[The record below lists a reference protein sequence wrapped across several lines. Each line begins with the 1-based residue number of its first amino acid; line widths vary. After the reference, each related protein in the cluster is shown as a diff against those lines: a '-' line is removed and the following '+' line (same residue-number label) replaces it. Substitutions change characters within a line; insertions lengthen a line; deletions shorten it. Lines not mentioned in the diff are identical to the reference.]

1 MESAK
6 SVRYISDY
14 KLEILFSDGLSAVV
28 DLEGELYGPLFGRLK
43 NPDLFRRAIANPD
56 THTVEWPNGTDFA
69 PEYLYEL
76 AKRTSERLKM
86 GHEFN
91 QR

>member
-28 DLEGELYGPLFGRLK
+28 DLEGERYGPLFGRLK
-43 NPDLFRRAIANPD
+43 NPDLFR
-56 THTVEWPNGTDFA
+56 
-69 PEYLYEL
+69 
-76 AKRTSERLKM
+76 
-86 GHEFN
+86 
-91 QR
+91 

>member
-43 NPDLFRRAIANPD
+43 NPDLFR
-56 THTVEWPNGTDFA
+56 
-69 PEYLYEL
+69 
-76 AKRTSERLKM
+76 
-86 GHEFN
+86 
-91 QR
+91 